1 MLKQQFRNV
10 SLVAVILAVSACA
23 ATRTREAPG
32 EAVDDS
38 VVTTRVKTALI
49 GDKMTKAHQIAVD
62 TRRGVVQLSGFV
74 DSANERDEAVRVARK
89 INGVRE
95 VQDNLKISP
104 GATVGEVIDD
114 STITAKVKVALA
126 ADPITKAY
134 QINVDTKDGV
144 VLLSGFVDN
153 GDEQRQATVVAQGV
167 HGVKRVDNQTDIK
180 R

>member
-1 MLKQQFRNV
+1 MIRKQ
-10 SLVAVILAVSACA
+10 LTTAILAAAILAISACA
-23 ATRTREAPG
+23 ATRTRESTG
-32 EAVDDS
+32 EVVDDS

-49 GDKMTKAHQIAVD
+49 NDPITKAHQIDVD

-74 DSANERDEAVRVARK
+74 DSANERSEAVTVARK
-89 INGVRE
+89 VNGVKE
-95 VQDNLKISP
+95 VQDNMKVSP
-104 GATVGEVIDD
+104 GASFGEVIDD
-114 STITAKVKVALA
+114 STITGKVKLALA

-153 GDEQRQATVVAQGV
+153 ASEQQQATTVARGV
-167 HGVKRVDNQTDIK
+167 NGVKKVDNQTDIK